1 MEFNAGI
8 FPFTGTR
15 SNPLNMFRHRELT
28 LAKSRT
34 AAAQAAAM
42 ASRSALFP
50 SIIRGWSGLE
60 LPLTRRQDEIGED
73 PTGEGNRTKTSGKV
87 GPDGPY
93 RPRPI
98 KRTML

>member
-15 SNPLNMFRHRELT
+15 SNPYV
-28 LAKSRT
+28 S
-34 AAAQAAAM
+34 
-42 ASRSALFP
+42 ASRINACEEPDSCGAGGGDGLPSALFP